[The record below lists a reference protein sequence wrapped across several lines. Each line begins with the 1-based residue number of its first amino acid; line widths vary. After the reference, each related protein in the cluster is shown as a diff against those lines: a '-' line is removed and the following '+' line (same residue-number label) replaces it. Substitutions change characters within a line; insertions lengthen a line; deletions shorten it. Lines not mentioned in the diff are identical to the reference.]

1 MGFQKMNK
9 SQLPP
14 RMWAL
19 VGYPGAGKST
29 FSTQMRGPLVV
40 VDADQRYAE
49 VAHLVHEDIYPVSSV
64 AYEHTDPHTIAKRLN
79 ENMPDAL
86 ATPARVGTIV
96 IDSLT
101 AIIAPRVV
109 NAMVSKAEG
118 ETENLSAA
126 FRDKALAMRELQ
138 DAVTKWGVDTLYLYH
153 LHDARDAKGKEH
165 TRATVSAL
173 ELVRLTR
180 SINMQLEIAQENG
193 RRGVKIV
200 WARRGRQN
208 VMLWDES
215 GIWRGMPERIE
226 RAAYEG
232 LTQQD
237 MDRIENSTPEFFPSP
252 EVAIAWA
259 IEQGAFESDVHARNA
274 YEKVKREAEPKSA
287 REMAAAWVLDVQR
300 RLAESAASTKEQNGV
315 PEAIDAR

>member
-1 MGFQKMNK
+1 MPFQKMNK
-9 SQLPP
+9 GQLPP

-19 VGYPGAGKST
+19 VGYPGAGKGT

-40 VDADQRYAE
+40 IDADQRFAE
-49 VAHLVHEDIYPVSSV
+49 VAHLVDQDIYPVSNV
-64 AYEHTDPHTIAKRLN
+64 AHEHTDPHAIAKRLN
-79 ENMPDAL
+79 ENMPEAL

-126 FRDKALAMRELQ
+126 FKDKALAMRELQ

-153 LHDARDAKGKEH
+153 LHDARDGKGKEH

-180 SINMQLEIAQENG
+180 SINMQLEIVQDDG
-193 RRGVKIV
+193 RRGIKIV
-200 WARRGRQN
+200 WARRGRQDLT
-208 VMLWDES
+208 LWDES
-215 GIWRGMPERIE
+215 GIWKDMPGRIE

-232 LTQQD
+232 LTQAD
-237 MDRIENSTPEFFPSP
+237 MERIENSAPAFFPSP
-252 EVAIAWA
+252 EVAIDWA
-259 IEQGAFESDVHARNA
+259 MEQGAFEVVNHAHNA
-274 YEKVKREAEPKSA
+274 YEKLKREAQPKSA
-287 REMAAAWVLDVQR
+287 REMAALWIADVQH
-300 RLAESAASTKEQNGV
+300 RLELKQTEVAGAPGAMN
-315 PEAIDAR
+315 

>member
-1 MGFQKMNK
+1 MAFTKMNK
-9 SQLPP
+9 TQLPP

-40 VDADQRYAE
+40 IDADQRFTE
-49 VAHLVHEDIYPVSSV
+49 VAHLVNEDIYPVSSV
-64 AYEHTDPHTIAKRLN
+64 AHEHTDPHAIAKRLN
-79 ENMPDAL
+79 ENMPEAL

-96 IDSLT
+96 VDSLT

-109 NAMVSKAEG
+109 QAMVAKAEG

-126 FRDKALAMRELQ
+126 FKDKALAMRELQ

-153 LHDARDAKGKEH
+153 LHDARDSKGKEQ

-180 SINMQLEIAQENG
+180 SINMQLEIVADAKNPQ
-193 RRGVKIV
+193 RRGLKIV
-200 WARRGRQN
+200 WARRGRQD
-208 VMLWDES
+208 VILWDES
-215 GIWRGMPERIE
+215 GVWKDMPARIE

-232 LTQQD
+232 LTHAD
-237 MDRIENSTPEFFPSP
+237 MDRIENSTPAFFASP
-252 EVAIAWA
+252 EVAVAWA
-259 IEQGAFESDVHARNA
+259 LEQGAFDSDAHARNA
-274 YEKVKREAEPKSA
+274 YEKVKREAQPKSA
-287 REMAAAWVLDVQR
+287 KEMAALWIADTQR
-300 RLAESAASTKEQNGV
+300 RLDEKNTA
-315 PEAIDAR
+315 D